1 MSAKATGRM
10 GYAARVTRRTVTVN
24 STAPIEEEARVA
36 HEILNEG
43 GSDFVGYLIE
53 ILRDAEGWLKAQG
66 FDPKSGLRVSK
77 RSNARRIN
85 LNSDEVPHEHAR
97 HREAYL
103 LVGYIRPL
111 VAVLDPK
118 PLVIPPLDVSRRR
131 KKRGK
136 RLPLSVTVEVVSP
149 PNLTLARWVA
159 QTAWQAGRGWQGLQD
174 TLRLSP
180 VERDVGED
188 FRALVEE
195 ITRRRAAGEKVASSQ
210 WFAIMQKIQAG
221 AGRTKLM
228 TQTQFRS
235 NLHKYRRKP
244 GFEILKTKV

>member
-1 MSAKATGRM
+1 MSAKATRRM
-10 GYAARVTRRTVTVN
+10 GYAAGVTRRRVTVR
-24 STAPIEEEARVA
+24 STAPIEEEVRVVQ
-36 HEILNEG
+36 ETPDEG
-43 GSDFVGYLIE
+43 ELDFVGELIE
-53 ILRDAEGWLKAQG
+53 ILRDAEGWLSAQG

-77 RSNARRIN
+77 RSNARRID
-85 LNSDEVPHEHAR
+85 LNSNEVPHEHAR

-118 PLVIPPLDVSRRR
+118 PLEIPPLDVSRRR

-136 RLPLSVTVEVVSP
+136 RLPLSVTLEVVSP

-180 VERDVGED
+180 VEGSVGED
-188 FRALVEE
+188 FRTLVKE
-195 ITRRRAAGEKVASSQ
+195 IARRRDAGEEVPSSQ
-210 WFAIMQKIQAG
+210 WSAVMRNIQIKK
-221 AGRTKLM
+221 GRKVLM
-228 TQTQFRS
+228 TRKKFTS
-235 NLHKYRRKP
+235 NLHKYRQKP
-244 GFEILKTKV
+244 EFKILRTRV

>member
-85 LNSDEVPHEHAR
+85 LNSNEVPHEHAR

-136 RLPLSVTVEVVSP
+136 
-149 PNLTLARWVA
+149 
-159 QTAWQAGRGWQGLQD
+159 AWQAGRGWQGLQD

-188 FRALVEE
+188 FRALVGE

-228 TQTQFRS
+228 TQTQFTN

-244 GFEILKTKV
+244 GFGILKSRK

>member
-149 PNLTLARWVA
+149 PHLTLARWVA

-188 FRALVEE
+188 FRALAEE
-195 ITRRRAAGEKVASSQ
+195 ITQCQEAGVEVRPSE
-210 WFAIMQKIQAG
+210 WFSKMKNIQKKK
-221 AGRTKLM
+221 GRTRKM
-228 TQTQFRS
+228 TPKQFTN
-235 NLHKYRRKP
+235 NLHKYRRKL
-244 GFEILKTKV
+244 GFEILRTKV

>member
-10 GYAARVTRRTVTVN
+10 GYAAGVTRRRVTVN
-24 STAPIEEEARVA
+24 STAPIEEEERVVQ
-36 HEILNEG
+36 EILNEG
-43 GSDFVGYLIE
+43 GSDFVGDMIE
-53 ILRDAEGWLKAQG
+53 ILRDAEEWLTAQG

-77 RSNARRIN
+77 RSNARRID
-85 LNSDEVPHEHAR
+85 LNSNEVPHEHAR

-103 LVGYIRPL
+103 LLGYIRPL

-159 QTAWQAGRGWQGLQD
+159 QTACQAGRGWQG
-174 TLRLSP
+174 
-180 VERDVGED
+180 
-188 FRALVEE
+188 F
-195 ITRRRAAGEKVASSQ
+195 RRR
-210 WFAIMQKIQAG
+210 
-221 AGRTKLM
+221 
-228 TQTQFRS
+228 
-235 NLHKYRRKP
+235 
-244 GFEILKTKV
+244 